1 MILFTYNKIVNEA
14 YNLYITNA
22 TDYSNDWFAMYING
36 KYLMGALDDTPFSS
50 RIEPWYGISHK
61 YSDGINLL

>member
-1 MILFTYNKIVNEA
+1 MILFTYNQIVDSS

-22 TDYSNDWFAMYING
+22 TNYNDDWFAMYISARHV
-36 KYLMGALDDTPFSS
+36 MGSLNDTSFSS
-50 RIEPWYGISHK
+50 RIEPYHGISHK